1 MRKLLLL
8 TCLFLHCLCCTTW
21 GQGEQNVWAFGD
33 KAGLD
38 FNTTTPTPVTNNLVP
53 GYEGCASVCNAA
65 GQLLFYTNG
74 LWVWNRYH
82 EIMPELTGGVAGF
95 TNPIYPTAYPPMMP
109 NGAGAA
115 TQRVAITSVPAQPGR
130 YYIFSLSEIGQLYY
144 SMIDMSLNTGKGG
157 IVSGKKSIGM
167 ATSLYEK
174 LTVINGC
181 NNIWIMTRSRT
192 ANEYRAFEVNDTGI
206 VTTPVLSNVG
216 LLPLTWYRCGVIK
229 FSADGT
235 KMAAA
240 CDDPFTH
247 SGGLELYDFNTT
259 TGKLSNAK
267 LLDSSSTKGYY
278 YGACFSPDGTKLYAS
293 TSSFAYNSVFY
304 YGKVRQFNLS
314 LASLP
319 AIVASNTVVYTDNV
333 YLPDNIGD
341 LKRGKDGKIY
351 FGSDKANAATMH
363 RIDLPNNAGSASTV
377 APNAIIMP
385 YGLRSE
391 RGLPN
396 DMAVLPAPDTVGTKH
411 NISVCFRDS
420 VTLTADT
427 GKRYNWSNANTGRKI
442 TVTQTGN
449 YVVRYINTSCQYARD
464 TYTVHFYRL
473 PSVTASGYS
482 CAGKKQGT
490 AWAKPKT
497 GDTSTFLYTWKD
509 AGGNLLHQHWSN
521 RGDTLKGL
529 DNGSYF
535 VQITTASG
543 CDTTVHTA
551 ILSLP
556 TPVVAMVADSMCCVG
571 VPLSFACTTDAPI
584 WKWQFGDYASST
596 EFSPQHIYTQTG
608 SYTARFIATN
618 IEGCSDTAT
627 KTITIRGLDMHIAAD
642 RQLVNM
648 GEWIHLQTAASEP
661 YSVIAWEPAHLF
673 PDQAAIRQTVVM
685 DTTQTFV
692 VTGRSA
698 YGCIGKA
705 SVQVAVTPKVF
716 MPNAFS
722 PNNDGVNDRFR
733 PVSTGYIF
741 VRNFEIYN
749 RFGQKVY
756 WGYGTKALE
765 GWDGTFIGQMQDI
778 GTFFYQID
786 IETKEGSTIALKGD
800 VILIR

>member
-1 MRKLLLL
+1 MKKTLLL
-8 TCLFLHCLCCTTW
+8 TCLFLHCLCSTTW

-38 FNTTTPTPVTNNLVP
+38 FNTTTPSPVTNNLAP
-53 GYEGCASVCNAA
+53 CFEGCASICNAA

-74 LWVWNRYH
+74 WWVWNRYH
-82 EIMPELTGGVAGF
+82 EIMPELTGGVTGII
-95 TNPIYPTAYPPMMP
+95 NPIYPTAYPPMIP
-109 NGAGAA
+109 FLGGAA
-115 TQRVAITSVPAQPGR
+115 TQPAAITNVPAQPGR
-130 YYIFSLSEIGQLYY
+130 YYIFSLTTTGQLYY
-144 SMIDMSLNTGKGG
+144 TMIDMSMNAGKGG
-157 IVSGKKSIGM
+157 IVTGKKSIGI
-167 ATSLYEK
+167 ATDLYEK

-181 NNIWIMTRSRT
+181 NNIWIMTRSKI

-206 VTTPVLSNVG
+206 VTTPVISNVG

-240 CDDPFTH
+240 TNNPDTR
-247 SGGLELYDFNTT
+247 SGGLELYNFDAL

-267 LLDSSSTKGYY
+267 LLDSSTTKGYY
-278 YGACFSPDGTKLYAS
+278 YGACFSPDNTKLYAS

-314 LASLP
+314 LLTLP
-319 AIVASNTVVYTDNV
+319 AIVASNTIVYTDNV

-341 LKRGKDGKIY
+341 LKRGKDNKIY
-351 FGSDKANAATMH
+351 FGSGKANAATMH
-363 RIDLPNNAGSASTV
+363 RIALPNSAGLACAIT
-377 APNAIIMP
+377 PNAIIMP

-396 DMAVLPAPDTVGTKH
+396 DVAVLPAPDTVGTKH

-420 VTLTADT
+420 VALTADT
-427 GKRYNWSNANTGRKI
+427 GKRYNWSNVSTGRRI
-442 TVTQTGN
+442 TVTQTGS
-449 YVVRYINTSCQYARD
+449 YVVRYINTTCQYVKD
-464 TYTVHFYRL
+464 TYAVHFYRL
-473 PSVTASGYS
+473 PSVTSSGYS

-490 AWAKPKT
+490 AWIKPKS

-509 AGGNLLHQHWSN
+509 AGGNLLRQRWSN
-521 RGDTLKGL
+521 KGDTLKGL
-529 DNGSYF
+529 DSGSYF

-543 CDTTVHTA
+543 CDTTLRTT
-551 ILSLP
+551 ILSVP
-556 TPVVAMVADSMCCVG
+556 TPVVAMVADSAGCVDA
-571 VPLSFACTTDAPI
+571 PLFFTGTTDAPI
-584 WKWQFGDYASST
+584 WKWQFGDYTSSS
-596 EFSPQHIYTQTG
+596 ELNPQHSYAQTG

-627 KTITIRGLDMHIAAD
+627 KTITIRGLDMRLAAD
-642 RQLVNM
+642 KKLVNM
-648 GEWIHLQTAASEP
+648 GEWVHLQSAASEP
-661 YSVIAWEPAHLF
+661 YTVIAWEPAHLF
-673 PDQAAIRQTVVM
+673 PDQTAIRQTVVM

-698 YGCIGKA
+698 YGCIAKA
-705 SVQVAVTPKVF
+705 SVLVEVTPKVF

-741 VRNFEIYN
+741 VRNFEVYN

-765 GWDGTFIGQMQDI
+765 GWDGAFGGQLQDI